1 MQRNQGRKRRRELAL
16 YQMEWGANRADKIT
30 TDDRIKL
37 ERGAWAAFRGEA
49 WSAKRNGYTK
59 ETWYGQVL
67 RVEKGAYKVRYA
79 LKRPT
84 SLVRVGTTCY
94 MAPAS
99 AVLERV
105 DNIAGRL
112 QWRFEDPLEMLVAA
126 AECVVA

>member
-1 MQRNQGRKRRRELAL
+1 MQRSRGRELAL
-16 YQMEWGANRADKIT
+16 YQMQWGANRADKIT
-30 TDDRIKL
+30 TADQTTTVL
-37 ERGAWAAFRGEA
+37 ERGMWAAFRGEA
-49 WSAKRNGYTK
+49 WSTKRNGYTK

-94 MAPAS
+94 TAPAS

-126 AECVVA
+126 AECVLP